1 MKADANPLKIVSV
14 GTIFLLC
21 FAILVFSLLMLRW
34 DTASPAHAYADPL
47 AQNPI
52 PTVANPL
59 SLIGTP
65 TVDVDNSSYTVGDSM
80 TVTLSGFSANST
92 VSLTVQATDGS
103 NAHEL
108 NSVTTDA
115 TGASTTIHTVPSSPI
130 GTVEIVAT
138 DGAVTATSSTFTI
151 NEKAAA
157 PPPAPAPA
165 PTQPLAQVYYPPA
178 PLAATPTPTD
188 IPIPTPSDTPTP
200 TPTDTPT
207 PTPSV
212 VPIVTH
218 SGTLPTEQSGNN
230 SPIIPIFIGLGMVAS
245 MSVLVVIGF
254 MLLRR
259 NLSPMP
265 ATNLLPSG
273 APAWS
278 RSRGNS
284 MSGKTL
290 IAGTP
295 DGSLQGNTRITGTPQ
310 ANNGLPSGH
319 RGPRIGQ
326 QLGNYRLVGFLGSG
340 GFADVYLGQHVLVQN
355 LYVAIKILH
364 AKLAQN
370 YRSGFL
376 HEAETIARLRHSH
389 IIRIHDYG
397 IDSRDNAPYLIM
409 EYAPLGTLRNMHPR
423 GSIVPPGTVVSYVKQ
438 IAEALQ
444 NAHDHNI
451 IHRDLKPENILLVQN
466 NEIVVSD
473 FGIAAIALSS
483 HSIKTDAYAGTV
495 LYSAPEQ
502 IMGKPRRQSDQYSL
516 GIIVYEWLTGELP
529 FRGTLPEIIS
539 QHIGVLPPPL
549 RERLPDIPPA
559 VEAVIMKALAKDPKG
574 RFEGIQAFAT
584 AFEQA

>member
-14 GTIFLLC
+14 GTIYLLC

-34 DTASPAHAYADPL
+34 DTASPAHAYAVPL

-65 TVDVDNSSYTVGDSM
+65 TVEVDNSSYTVGDSM
-80 TVTLSGFSANST
+80 TMTLSGFSANST
-92 VSLTVQATDGS
+92 VSLTVQTTDGS

-108 NSVTTDA
+108 NSVTTDT
-115 TGASTTIHTVPSSPI
+115 TGASATVHTVPSSPI

-138 DGAVTATSSTFTI
+138 DGVVTATSSTFTI

-157 PPPAPAPA
+157 PPPAPATA
-165 PTQPLAQVYYPPA
+165 PTQPPAQVYYPPA

-188 IPIPTPSDTPTP
+188 TPTP
-200 TPTDTPT
+200 TPW
-207 PTPSV
+207 V

-218 SGTLPTEQSGNN
+218 SGTLPTAQSGNN
-230 SPIIPIFIGLGMVAS
+230 SPVITIFIGLGIVAS
-245 MSVLVVIGF
+245 MSVLVVIGV

-259 NLSPMP
+259 NLSPVP

-319 RGPRIGQ
+319 RDPRIGQ
-326 QLGNYRLVGFLGSG
+326 QLGNYRLIGFLGSG

-370 YRSGFL
+370 YRAGFL

-389 IIRIHDYG
+389 IIRILDYG

-423 GSIVPPGTVVSYVKQ
+423 GSIVPPGIVVSYVKQ

-473 FGIAAIALSS
+473 FGIAAIALSGAS
-483 HSIKTDAYAGTV
+483 GKIRPLLAAVQFRVSGEADVADVDPTHRDVCAHSSRPSPSV
-495 LYSAPEQ
+495 
-502 IMGKPRRQSDQYSL
+502 
-516 GIIVYEWLTGELP
+516 
-529 FRGTLPEIIS
+529 
-539 QHIGVLPPPL
+539 PPPQSL
-549 RERLPDIPPA
+549 SRSRSA
-559 VEAVIMKALAKDPKG
+559 AL
-574 RFEGIQAFAT
+574 
-584 AFEQA
+584 

>member
-14 GTIFLLC
+14 GTIFLPC

-34 DTASPAHAYADPL
+34 DTAAPAHAYADPL
-47 AQNPI
+47 AQNPS
-52 PTVANPL
+52 PTAANPL
-59 SLIGTP
+59 SFIGTA
-65 TVDVDNSSYTVGDSM
+65 TVSVDQSSYTVGDNI
-80 TVTLSGFSANST
+80 TVSGSGFPTSAS
-92 VSLTVQATDGS
+92 VLIQLQSTDGLTTTNLGRVTS
-103 NAHEL
+103 DVTGSFTQTYTAPGHPL
-108 NSVTTDA
+108 NSVVVIALAGD
-115 TGASTTIHTVPSSPI
+115 IEV
-130 GTVEIVAT
+130 
-138 DGAVTATSSTFTI
+138 TSSTFTI
-151 NEKAAA
+151 KNKAA
-157 PPPAPAPA
+157 PPAPAPA
-165 PTQPLAQVYYPPA
+165 PTQLQA
-178 PLAATPTPTD
+178 PLVA
-188 IPIPTPSDTPTP
+188 TP

-207 PTPSV
+207 PTPSA
-212 VPIVTH
+212 VPVGSH
-218 SGTLPTEQSGNN
+218 SNTPPTVQSGNT
-230 SPIIPIFIGLGMVAS
+230 SPMIPIFIGLGMVAS
-245 MSVLVVIGF
+245 VSVLVVIGV

-259 NLSPMP
+259 NLSPTP
-265 ATNLLPSG
+265 ATNLLPRG

-278 RSRGNS
+278 RSPGNS

-290 IAGTP
+290 ITGTP

-310 ANNGLPSGH
+310 TNNGLPSGH
-319 RGPRIGQ
+319 RDPRIGQ

-355 LYVAIKILH
+355 LHVAIKVLH

-389 IIRIHDYG
+389 IIRILDYG

-409 EYAPLGTLRNMHPR
+409 EYAPLGTLRNRHPR
-423 GSIVPPGTVVSYVKQ
+423 GSIVPPGAVVSYVKQ

-473 FGIAAIALSS
+473 FGIATIALSS
-483 HSIKTDAYAGTV
+483 HSIKTGVYAGTV

-549 RERLPDIPPA
+549 RARLPDIPLA

-584 AFEQA
+584 AFEQAYILPSHPM

>member
-1 MKADANPLKIVSV
+1 
-14 GTIFLLC
+14 
-21 FAILVFSLLMLRW
+21 
-34 DTASPAHAYADPL
+34 
-47 AQNPI
+47 
-52 PTVANPL
+52 
-59 SLIGTP
+59 
-65 TVDVDNSSYTVGDSM
+65 
-80 TVTLSGFSANST
+80 
-92 VSLTVQATDGS
+92 
-103 NAHEL
+103 
-108 NSVTTDA
+108 
-115 TGASTTIHTVPSSPI
+115 
-130 GTVEIVAT
+130 
-138 DGAVTATSSTFTI
+138 
-151 NEKAAA
+151 
-157 PPPAPAPA
+157 
-165 PTQPLAQVYYPPA
+165 
-178 PLAATPTPTD
+178 
-188 IPIPTPSDTPTP
+188 
-200 TPTDTPT
+200 
-207 PTPSV
+207 
-212 VPIVTH
+212 
-218 SGTLPTEQSGNN
+218 
-230 SPIIPIFIGLGMVAS
+230 
-245 MSVLVVIGF
+245 
-254 MLLRR
+254 
-259 NLSPMP
+259 
-265 ATNLLPSG
+265 
-273 APAWS
+273 
-278 RSRGNS
+278 

-310 ANNGLPSGH
+310 ANNGLPSSH
-319 RGPRIGQ
+319 RDPRIGQ

-355 LYVAIKILH
+355 LHVAIKVLH

-389 IIRIHDYG
+389 IIRILDYG

-409 EYAPLGTLRNMHPR
+409 EYALLGTLRNMHPR
-423 GSIVPPGTVVSYVKQ
+423 GSIVPPGIVVSYVKQ
-438 IAEALQ
+438 ISEALQ

-549 RERLPDIPPA
+549 RERLPNIPPA

-574 RFEGIQAFAT
+574 RFKGIQAFAA
-584 AFEQA
+584 AFEQAYMLPSHPI